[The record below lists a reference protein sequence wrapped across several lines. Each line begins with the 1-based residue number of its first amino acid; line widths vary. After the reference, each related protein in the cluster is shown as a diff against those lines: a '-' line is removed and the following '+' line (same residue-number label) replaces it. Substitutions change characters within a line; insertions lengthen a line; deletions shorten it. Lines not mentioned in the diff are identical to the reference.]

1 MVLISTKLMMELDLV
16 GTRDGE
22 RVKISETSKK
32 GGQGSSELLK
42 ILARLNSNAASTL
55 PSTLPHFLRQCSEP
69 SSHILNLEPDLT
81 FTSYNYSSD
90 DPMPKVNSY
99 APAWLCR
106 PSPGASLFTGA
117 SDKGHV
123 QALTNGSKTTAP
135 GAANRTIAKRGN
147 EVFAVVDNE
156 IRWSD
161 LARLKDQWQQEARQ
175 KSSTGF
181 VKEEANSAKPPP
193 YRVLSVPVYG
203 LIRQILPSPNGAFL
217 AIVTEHTVHISVLP
231 DSSHLSSKDT
241 TPIRL
246 KTYQLGPTTHVIPE
260 APVVSALWHPLGL
273 HTNLSG
279 CIVTITAD
287 AAVRVWELDR
297 NNHWSFDQPTLAVDL
312 RKLVD
317 GTSSDQDFAPSGFGK
332 NKGFSADII
341 DMEVASACFAGSGN
355 EREDAWAPMTLW
367 VAMRPGDLYALCPLL
382 PSKWQAPSTTIP
394 SLSSAIVPKLSAL
407 EESPED
413 LEDQL
418 IACRQQYDWLREI
431 DEQEPLEPPS
441 ESGNIQGADVF
452 TRPAAPSA
460 IPRLQGPF
468 RFDLGDDLDDLD
480 ICDILVIAARLNVE
494 DLMMGEDE
502 ELAVEATEK
511 DKLSA
516 TANGFPSP
524 RKTHSELLSDP
535 SDLLLVESLDTIKTN
550 GEESVTWPIFTRD
563 IHSRYSFFVTTA
575 TNVVSFSMSSW
586 VQRLE
591 AELQAE
597 DPSGSAFRLQ
607 VLCSGNVAQRERI
620 LQVSDTDATA
630 QNAHLAGSVV
640 FYDFDLGY
648 LLLTYQPS
656 NPYAAVMESPE
667 DSFSAA
673 MDSHIEQRTNT
684 PGSPIVLPRRAPYQ
698 VPAVFYAV
706 SPLESFVDTHVP
718 HRQRHTLKEQ
728 VRLSPATLD
737 LVTIAHRQLATYTS
751 ALERAAS
758 DLFRRCERLQGE
770 LKDQLRQLSDVA
782 ERINGVTSKVGEDG
796 NREEGTRNGEALD
809 KRLQTA
815 KDRQIELIRRYDA
828 LRKKV
833 LNSGGRPL
841 SEKERAWASEV
852 ETLSEFL
859 EDGQIKEEER
869 QQLVGRLETVK
880 KFALDLVSE
889 TKSIAAKTPTS
900 PDFGD
905 SSSGSQTKVPQR
917 LQRQRVTEAMRM
929 VERESAVI
937 DAITSRL
944 GRLNTNL

>member
-1 MVLISTKLMMELDLV
+1 
-16 GTRDGE
+16 
-22 RVKISETSKK
+22 
-32 GGQGSSELLK
+32 
-42 ILARLNSNAASTL
+42 
-55 PSTLPHFLRQCSEP
+55 
-69 SSHILNLEPDLT
+69 
-81 FTSYNYSSD
+81 
-90 DPMPKVNSY
+90 MPKVNSY

-106 PSPGASLFTGA
+106 PSPGASLFTSA
-117 SDKGHV
+117 SDKGPA
-123 QALTNGSKTTAP
+123 QTLENGSKTVTP
-135 GAANRTIAKRGN
+135 NAANRTIAKRGN
-147 EVFAVVDNE
+147 EVFAVIDNE

-175 KSSTGF
+175 KKSSTGP
-181 VKEEANSAKPPP
+181 VKDQANGTKSPP
-193 YRVLSVPVYG
+193 YRVLAVPVYG
-203 LIRQILPSPNGAFL
+203 LIKQIIPSPNGAFL
-217 AIVTEHTVHISVLP
+217 AIVTENTVHISVLP
-231 DSSHLSSKDT
+231 DSSHLSSTDT
-241 TPIRL
+241 SPIRL

-332 NKGFSADII
+332 NKGFSADVI

-394 SLSSAIVPKLSAL
+394 SLSSAIVPKLAAL
-407 EESPED
+407 EEAPED
-413 LEDQL
+413 LEEQL

-431 DEQEPLEPPS
+431 DEQEPLDPPS

-452 TRPAAPSA
+452 TRPAVPSA

-480 ICDILVIAARLNVE
+480 LCDILVIAARLNVE

-502 ELAVEATEK
+502 ELAVEAIEK

-516 TANGFPSP
+516 TVICLSSGNGRVNICLELDGVEGQWLPKSKKNTFRTPL
-524 RKTHSELLSDP
+524 SEP
-535 SDLLLVESLDTIKTN
+535 SDLVLVESLDTIKTTGN
-550 GEESVTWPIFTRD
+550 ESVAWPIFTRD

-597 DPSGSAFRLQ
+597 DPSGSGFRLQ

-620 LQVSDTDATA
+620 LQVSETDITFP
-630 QNAHLAGSVV
+630 NAHLAGSVV

-648 LLLTYQPS
+648 LLLTYHPS
-656 NPYAAVMESPE
+656 NPYAAVMDAPE

-673 MDSHIEQRTNT
+673 LDSHFEQRTSV
-684 PGSPIVLPRRAPYQ
+684 PGSPAALPRRAPYQ
-698 VPAVFYAV
+698 VPAVLYAA
-706 SPLESFVDTHVP
+706 SPLESFVDTQVP

-737 LVTIAHRQLATYTS
+737 LVATAHRQLASYTN

-770 LKDQLRQLSDVA
+770 MKDQLKQLSDVA
-782 ERINGVTSKVGEDG
+782 ERIKGVTSEIGEDG
-796 NREEGTRNGEALD
+796 NRKEGTRNGEALD

-815 KDRQIELIRRYDA
+815 RDRQIELVQRYDA

-833 LNSGGRPL
+833 INSGGRPL
-841 SEKERAWASEV
+841 SEKERAWAMEV
-852 ETLSEFL
+852 NTLSESL
-859 EDGQIKEEER
+859 DDQQSKDEEK
-869 QQLVGRLETVK
+869 QQLAGRLETVK
-880 KFALDLVSE
+880 QFALDLMAE
-889 TKSIAAKTPTS
+889 TKSIAAKAPTS
-900 PDFGD
+900 PDLGD
-905 SSSGSQTKVPQR
+905 SSSGSQPKVPQR

-944 GRLNTNL
+944 GRLNHNI